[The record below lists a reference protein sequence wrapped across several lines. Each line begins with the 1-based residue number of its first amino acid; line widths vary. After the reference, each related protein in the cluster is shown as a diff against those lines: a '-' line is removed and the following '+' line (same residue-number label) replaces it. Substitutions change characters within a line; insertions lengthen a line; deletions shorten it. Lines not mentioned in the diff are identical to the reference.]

1 MGGDSER
8 HQLPVSLSR
17 AVLALVVVA
26 CVVAIAAGVLSGRRA
41 PVVEVSD
48 GSPVV
53 ETSDGSP
60 SVSVTMTGSSGDAKS
75 SEDKGTSAGEGEP
88 GGEAFESSDLSGV
101 PEEAAVLV
109 REYEG
114 RDDCV
119 LVRSGYLDLSGRVW
133 SMVVE
138 GSGWVDVCLV
148 QSTDDG
154 TIETKV
160 MHMDVAE
167 WAASLAALGFG
178 G

>member
-1 MGGDSER
+1 M
-8 HQLPVSLSR
+8 SLSR

-60 SVSVTMTGSSGDAKS
+60 VVEVSDGSPFASVTLTGSSGDAKS

-101 PEEAAVLV
+101 PEDAAVLV

>member
-1 MGGDSER
+1 MS
-8 HQLPVSLSR
+8 PSR
-17 AVLALVVVA
+17 AVLVLVSVA
-26 CVVAIAAGVLSGRRA
+26 CAVAIAAGVLSGRRA
-41 PVVEVSD
+41 PDAEV
-48 GSPVV
+48 P
-53 ETSDGSP
+53 EGSP
-60 SVSVTMTGSSGDAKS
+60 SASVTLTDSAGNAKS
-75 SEDKGTSAGEGEP
+75 SGGEGAFVGEGEP
-88 GGEAFESSDLSGV
+88 GGEALESSGLSGV
-101 PEEAAVLV
+101 PEEAAGLA

-114 RDDCV
+114 RGDCV

-154 TIETKV
+154 TIETRV

>member
-1 MGGDSER
+1 M
-8 HQLPVSLSR
+8 SLSR

-48 GSPVV
+48 GSP
-53 ETSDGSP
+53 
-60 SVSVTMTGSSGDAKS
+60 SVSVTLTGSSGDAKS

>member
-1 MGGDSER
+1 M
-8 HQLPVSLSR
+8 SLSR

-60 SVSVTMTGSSGDAKS
+60 VVEVSDGSPFASVTLTGSSGDVKS

-101 PEEAAVLV
+101 PEDAAVLV